1 MHFMAFILAL
11 SPFLFPFLLQ
21 IIEVL
26 WVFVFEI
33 EVLGSLRVLES
44 CSSSLKYLVVG
55 FEVGK
60 ISDSYVLYT

>member
-33 EVLGSLRVLES
+33 EVLGSLRVL
-44 CSSSLKYLVVG
+44 KVVQ
-55 FEVGK
+55 FTEVPG
-60 ISDSYVLYT
+60 SRGLR